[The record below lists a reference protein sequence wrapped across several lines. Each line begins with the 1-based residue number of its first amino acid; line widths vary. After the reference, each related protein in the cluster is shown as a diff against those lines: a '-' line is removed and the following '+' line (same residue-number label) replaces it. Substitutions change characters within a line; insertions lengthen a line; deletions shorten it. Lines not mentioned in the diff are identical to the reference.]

1 LLMVGIGKYD
11 FYEAL
16 SSTDWKSGL
25 ELRKEVI
32 QAKGFKDPDEVENF
46 FKKAYWATRTPSL
59 ARAHVYLHELVTD
72 GWAETQIRLPTDQ
85 ELAQYASF
93 TLPRDYSHLAGE
105 CTYRKLP
112 TGRGRSRV
120 GRGPGLDSLV
130 PHDVF
135 R

>member
-1 LLMVGIGKYD
+1 MAGISKYD

-46 FKKAYWATRTPSL
+46 FKKAYWVTRTPSL
-59 ARAHVYLHELVTD
+59 ARAHVYLHELVTE
-72 GWAETQIRLPTDQ
+72 GWAETQIMLPTDQ
-85 ELAQYASF
+85 ELAQYASA
-93 TLPRDYSHLAGE
+93 TLPRDYSHLAGKNM
-105 CTYRKLP
+105 YRKLP
-112 TGRGRSRV
+112 KGSRRGRMGNS
-120 GRGPGLDSLV
+120 PGLDSLV